1 MKYSDVRVK
10 STNEIFQ
17 GIRAIKSYNWELPF
31 LTKLQNARENELNL
45 LKEGSHYRSFL
56 VAVLG
61 ASPSIVAVLTLM
73 TYALLGNRLDPTNVF
88 TSLALFNQL
97 RFPLTFIPMLL
108 SSLAEGKVS
117 LKRINTYL
125 SQDEIQNY
133 VDKVEDE
140 STSTAEMDVNS
151 ANANSSAVSVTNGSF
166 SWNSAHSPDMLAT
179 MNLSANPI
187 DEPADMNSATGS
199 TPSINN
205 SNNNNCA
212 SGILTNVTLQIK
224 PGELVAVIGSTGT
237 GKSTLLYSLL
247 GELNKLSGEVKM
259 KGDIAYV
266 PQTSWIPNDSL
277 RNTILFGKEMN
288 WRNYRKAIRV
298 SGLHK
303 DLELLPNGDLT
314 EIGDKGINLSGGQRQ
329 RISIARAV
337 YQNSDIYLLDDP
349 LSALDSQVGHKVF
362 DDCVK
367 NALKGKT
374 RILVTHKLSILSEV
388 DRVILMDTQATDQG
402 TIYRIKDQ
410 GTVWQLILRG
420 HDLTQYVKENPNNQE
435 VKEKEE
441 KEILESK
448 TKKTLVEVDINAK
461 IPIQDSKSSSA
472 EVVLPTTSDSATPS
486 IEASSSTSSSALP
499 STPEGTVAIM
509 NADLSPSSA
518 ASSTSAAS
526 AVAVEESD
534 SDEPMN
540 TERKI
545 PGKIIEERRESP
557 VSFEVYRRYLLEAK
571 KPFLLVMILLS
582 YLLANS
588 TQVFQQWIVAAWT
601 NDFGYKHHSLGIYL
615 FSISVMALMTGGFT
629 YLRSFLSSSLGASA
643 GKAIHNKMI
652 ARMLNAPLSYFGKK
666 ILFSMSVRFQTHFS
680 CLLSIETTPIG
691 RLLMRFSKDL
701 DQIDNQLP
709 NSMGTIVASFLQI
722 FTSMAAI
729 CAMTPAFGFYMMII
743 FSLYFMVTNYYRPIA
758 RELKRLDSLS
768 RSPIYS
774 HFSET
779 LNGLTVIRSFQRN
792 ILYKSQN
799 EAKLDD
805 NLSVYLMIKTL
816 DRWLSFRLEM
826 LGNVIVFISSLLAVF
841 TGSKAGSA
849 GLSLNNALGIT
860 GLLNWAV
867 RNAAETE
874 SLMNSVEK
882 VYKVIDDTPQ
892 EKKTE
897 LSHHTQPKDI
907 YFPKDSSLPLI
918 EETTRMEMNSDKKRQ
933 AALKQ
938 LSREDN
944 ESEEDHYYK
953 NEDSVDDSEI
963 MLKRENIDLQ
973 QYHQLHEL
981 LEEVGDE
988 ELPEVHSDEELL
1000 STGWPWK
1007 GEIIFSNVTM
1017 KYREDYDPVLKKVS
1031 LIIKPGEKIGIVGR
1045 TGSGKR

>member
-1 MKYSDVRVK
+1 MSFFFDSFSDFNNFLLRLSKVRENNMKYSDVRVK

-117 LKRINTYL
+117 LKRLNTYL

-133 VDKVEDE
+133 VDKDEDE
-140 STSTAEMDVNS
+140 NTATAETDVNS
-151 ANANSSAVSVTNGSF
+151 LNANSSAISVTNGSF

-187 DEPADMNSATGS
+187 NESADMNSATGS
-199 TPSINN
+199 TPTIN
-205 SNNNNCA
+205 SNNNCA
-212 SGILTNVTLQIK
+212 SGILTNITLQIK

-247 GELNKLSGEVKM
+247 GELNKLSGDVKM

-420 HDLTQYVKENPNNQE
+420 HDLTQYVKENPNNLVE
-435 VKEKEE
+435 KEKEE

-461 IPIQDSKSSSA
+461 IPIQDTKSSA
-472 EVVLPTTSDSATPS
+472 TEVVLPTTSDSSTPS

-499 STPEGTVAIM
+499 STPEGTVAMM
-509 NADLSPSSA
+509 NVDLSPSSA

-571 KPFLLVMILLS
+571 KPYLLIMILLS

-601 NDFGYKHHSLGIYL
+601 NDFGYKHHSLGSYL

-652 ARMLNAPLSYFGKK
+652 ARMLNAPLSYFGKRLLSLCVYK
-666 ILFSMSVRFQTHFS
+666 THFS
-680 CLLSIETTPIG
+680 LL
-691 RLLMRFSKDL
+691 L
-701 DQIDNQLP
+701 
-709 NSMGTIVASFLQI
+709 
-722 FTSMAAI
+722 
-729 CAMTPAFGFYMMII
+729 
-743 FSLYFMVTNYYRPIA
+743 
-758 RELKRLDSLS
+758 
-768 RSPIYS
+768 
-774 HFSET
+774 
-779 LNGLTVIRSFQRN
+779 
-792 ILYKSQN
+792 
-799 EAKLDD
+799 
-805 NLSVYLMIKTL
+805 
-816 DRWLSFRLEM
+816 
-826 LGNVIVFISSLLAVF
+826 
-841 TGSKAGSA
+841 
-849 GLSLNNALGIT
+849 
-860 GLLNWAV
+860 
-867 RNAAETE
+867 
-874 SLMNSVEK
+874 
-882 VYKVIDDTPQ
+882 
-892 EKKTE
+892 
-897 LSHHTQPKDI
+897 
-907 YFPKDSSLPLI
+907 
-918 EETTRMEMNSDKKRQ
+918 
-933 AALKQ
+933 
-938 LSREDN
+938 
-944 ESEEDHYYK
+944 
-953 NEDSVDDSEI
+953 
-963 MLKRENIDLQ
+963 
-973 QYHQLHEL
+973 
-981 LEEVGDE
+981 
-988 ELPEVHSDEELL
+988 
-1000 STGWPWK
+1000 
-1007 GEIIFSNVTM
+1007 
-1017 KYREDYDPVLKKVS
+1017 
-1031 LIIKPGEKIGIVGR
+1031 
-1045 TGSGKR
+1045 